1 MRVVR
6 RWRLVG
12 RVGELGGWLWCDMFE
27 MCCVWGWC
35 EVGRESERWW
45 WSWRSSCD
53 AVKAQRRSGGSVV
66 AWKGLGSVH
75 EVLGQLVA
83 EQGSSCCAH
92 RRHIGLHAA

>member
-1 MRVVR
+1 MLQTVLVVDMRVVR

-12 RVGELGGWLWCDMFE
+12 RVGELGGWLWCDRSE

-35 EVGRESERWW
+35 EAGRESERWS

-53 AVKAQRRSGGSVV
+53 AVKAQRGSGGSVV
-66 AWKGLGSVH
+66 AWRGLGSVH

-83 EQGSSCCAH
+83 E
-92 RRHIGLHAA
+92 